1 MAAIVHEGGSTEV
14 SATIRPMGVL
24 RSATWRNGGEEASL
38 TVQEGQSLEAA
49 CLAVGLRPDLI
60 ALFLVNGRSEPKEYV
75 LRAGDDVKLIAL
87 VGGG

>member
-1 MAAIVHEGGSTEV
+1 M

-24 RSATWRNGGEEASL
+24 KFATWRDGGEVTSL

-49 CLAVGLRPDLI
+49 CLEVGLRPDLI